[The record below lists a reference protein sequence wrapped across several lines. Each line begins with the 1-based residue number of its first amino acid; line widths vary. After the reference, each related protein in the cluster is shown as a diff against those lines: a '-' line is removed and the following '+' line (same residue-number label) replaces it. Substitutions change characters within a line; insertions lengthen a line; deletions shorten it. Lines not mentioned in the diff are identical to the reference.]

1 LNFFSSRVYHFTG
14 LCIILT
20 FRENRRKGAIRYI
33 LKTLFLYKP
42 TLYLVLLLFISDSV
56 LSQNKISGKIVDST
70 QTPVA
75 YIAVA
80 LLNGGDSSIVK
91 GVNTD
96 EKGNFEFRDL
106 KKGNYQ
112 VRISAIGFN
121 DHFSSSFV
129 LDSLSVI
136 EMPLIQLQSGGV
148 DLKEVSVS
156 VLRKPIEFK
165 GGNII
170 VNIDGSPLAVGNSVY
185 DLLSR
190 LPGVQVQDDNI
201 SINGTQG
208 VRVMIDERV
217 QQLSGS
223 QLVSLLKS
231 IPGTAVDKIEILKIP
246 PVKYDA
252 GGGAGM
258 INIITKKVK
267 ITGTSGSAYV
277 NYSQG
282 FYARS
287 GAGFSLN
294 HKGKKLALF
303 SGFNI
308 NYNPTRYDNIFERH
322 IPHDSIITHIYQV
335 NYNKTVDTTFSYYI
349 GGDWYL
355 NKKNIVGFKF
365 ESGPGFTSATR
376 QGTISLVNNDLGYD
390 KLPYYSKTRIN
401 WEEYS
406 SNLNF
411 EHSFDTLG
419 TKLKFVADQFNTKS
433 HTRSL
438 NDNRFM
444 NLSDSTVI
452 PDFIYTNK
460 NDASVF
466 VLSSKLDFET
476 KFSKTLSFETGI
488 KYSYQDMFSGF
499 ELRQRDPATGVFE
512 RDTVFTNEF
521 AYNEQIEAGYMNFRK
536 EVKKFSFGIGLRV
549 ENTEVRAESIT
560 KGTKFYRQF
569 FGFFPLLSID
579 YNRSDKHNFSLSYNR
594 RVERPNYNSYNP
606 FRWFFSNILVSNQG
620 NPYLR
625 PQYNNMFNLSH
636 SYKGAITNSLHYNF
650 IENDIMGYSLQNDSA
665 KQTIWTNTNFN
676 RFQIFAYNLNTYFD
690 LYKWWNLTFNAW
702 VNYFDYDGQLNGSL
716 YKAGSFNYGL
726 WMSNQL
732 SLPSD
737 LKLEVSAFYL
747 GPWLGAIYQ
756 SQPRGAL
763 NLGLRRTFYKGR
775 WEASIGAY
783 DIFNTLRVHNKVKFQ
798 DQDYFTRDIADTRR
812 FNLGLTYNFGK
823 IKVNQR
829 ERSAGEEERRRMG
842 K

>member
-1 LNFFSSRVYHFTG
+1 VPY
-14 LCIILT
+14 
-20 FRENRRKGAIRYI
+20 
-33 LKTLFLYKP
+33 
-42 TLYLVLLLFISDSV
+42 V
-56 LSQNKISGKIVDST
+56 
-70 QTPVA
+70 
-75 YIAVA
+75 AVA
-80 LLNGGDSSIVK
+80 LLNSNDSSVIK
-91 GVNTD
+91 GANTD
-96 EKGNFEFRDL
+96 DKGNFEFLNL
-106 KKGNYQ
+106 KKGDYLIK
-112 VRISAIGFN
+112 VSAIGFK
-121 DHFSSSFV
+121 DHFSTSFAV
-129 LDSLSVI
+129 DSFSQLELPPIS
-136 EMPLIQLQSGGV
+136 LQSGGI
-148 DLKEVSVS
+148 DLKEVSVK

-170 VNIDGSPLAVGNSVY
+170 VNIDGSPLAVGNSAY

-217 QQLSGS
+217 QQVSGA
-223 QLVSLLKS
+223 QLIALLKS
-231 IPGTAVDKIEILKIP
+231 IPGTAIDKIEVLKIP

-258 INIITKKVK
+258 INILTKKVK
-267 ITGTSGSAYV
+267 ITGTSGSVFA

-282 FYARS
+282 FYARY
-287 GAGFSLN
+287 GTGFSLN
-294 HKGKKLALF
+294 HKGKKISLF

-322 IPHDSIITHIYQV
+322 IPHDSIITHIYQL
-335 NYNKTVDTTFSYYI
+335 NYNKTVDTTYSYYL

-355 NKKNIVGFKF
+355 SKKSILGFKF
-365 ESGPGFTSATR
+365 ESNPGFTSATR

-406 SNLNF
+406 GNLNF
-411 EHSFDTLG
+411 EHAFDTLG
-419 TKLKFVADQFNTKS
+419 TKLKFVSDVFNAKS

-438 NDNRFM
+438 NDNRFLDL
-444 NLSDSTVI
+444 NDNTVI
-452 PDFIYTNK
+452 PAFVYTNK

-466 VLSSKLDFET
+466 VMSSKLDFET
-476 KFSKTLSFETGI
+476 KLTKTLFFETGV

-499 ELRQRDPATGVFE
+499 ELRRQDPLTGNFE

-521 AYNEQIEAGYMNFRK
+521 AYNEQIEAAYMNFRK
-536 EVKKFSFGIGLRV
+536 EIKKFGFGAGLRV
-549 ENTEVRAESIT
+549 ENTEVKAHSIT

-569 FGFFPLLSID
+569 LGVFPLLSID
-579 YNRSDKHNFSLSYNR
+579 YNPSDKHNFSLSYNR

-625 PQYNNMFNLSH
+625 PQYNNNFNFSH
-636 SYKGAITNSLHYNF
+636 SYMGTITNSLHYNY
-650 IENDIMGYSLQNDSA
+650 IENNIMGYSIQNDSA

-676 RFQIFAYNLNTYFD
+676 RFQIFAYSFNSYVD
-690 LYKWWNLTFNAW
+690 LYKWWNLTLNVW
-702 VNYFDYDGQLNGSL
+702 VNYFDYNGPLNGSV
-716 YKAGSFNYGL
+716 YKAASFNYGL
-726 WMSNQL
+726 WMSNQF
-732 SLPSD
+732 SLPGD

-747 GPWLGAIYQ
+747 SPWLGAIYQ
-756 SQPRGAL
+756 TQPRGAL
-763 NLGLRRTFYKGR
+763 HLGLRRSFLKGK
-775 WEASIGAY
+775 WEVSIAAH
-783 DIFNTLRVHNKVKFQ
+783 DIFNTLRIHNKVKFQ

-812 FNLGLTYNFGK
+812 FNIGITYNFGK

-829 ERSAGEEERRRMG
+829 QRSAGEEEKRRMG
-842 K
+842 R